1 MGFST
6 ESQPSSTS
14 RGTSP
19 CQSKYRP
26 GAADRACRHSASV
39 TSFSWLALLRASTR
53 MVYACWNRSAVSA
66 SLYCTPKRCTSF
78 PPAGITAAI
87 RSGRAVSAGSATA
100 SPPPPVDGRDSRP
113 DGTAMLWVRTTRY
126 TAEQLSSTIKRLLI
140 RSTICFLLR
149 LLMARPL
156 NLQLHAHRQAGSL
169 PVHQLQ
175 HALMTRH
182 DLLGDGQ
189 A

>member
-1 MGFST
+1 
-6 ESQPSSTS
+6 
-14 RGTSP
+14 
-19 CQSKYRP
+19 
-26 GAADRACRHSASV
+26 
-39 TSFSWLALLRASTR
+39 
-53 MVYACWNRSAVSA
+53 
-66 SLYCTPKRCTSF
+66 
-78 PPAGITAAI
+78 
-87 RSGRAVSAGSATA
+87 
-100 SPPPPVDGRDSRP
+100 
-113 DGTAMLWVRTTRY
+113 MLWVRTTRY

-175 HALMTRH
+175 HALMPRH